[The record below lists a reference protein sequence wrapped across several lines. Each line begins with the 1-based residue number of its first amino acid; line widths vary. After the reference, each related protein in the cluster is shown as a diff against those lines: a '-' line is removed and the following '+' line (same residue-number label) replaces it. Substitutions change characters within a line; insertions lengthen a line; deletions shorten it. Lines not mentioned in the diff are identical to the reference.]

1 MTLSE
6 PTDDAIRIRG
16 ARMHNLQN
24 IDVDL
29 PRGKLIIVSGVS
41 GSGKSSLVME
51 TLLAEG
57 RRRYLACLSSSAGG
71 LLQELPPPDV
81 DQVDGL
87 PPVLGLGQHLGKAG
101 RRSTAGTVLDVYDP
115 LRILFARFGTL
126 YCPTCQTPVTSQ
138 SQGAIVERLLQ
149 LPDRTKLLILAP
161 IARKQRGSHL
171 ETLQR
176 IAREG
181 FVRARIDGELVDVSV
196 PPVLDAR
203 QTHDI
208 EIVVDRLMLKEGLRP
223 RLEESLD
230 VALQLG
236 RQTCLVSVESADG
249 WQDRLISSQLYCT
262 TCEASYPPLESRLFS
277 FRSAYGACPDCHGLG
292 EQSSEDGQLP
302 ATCPTCRGGRLG
314 VLGAAVRIGGRS
326 LPELCLLPLAEA
338 HELLSTWQASTGP
351 DGTESPG
358 WTTAAVQLLPE
369 VTQRL
374 GELIHLGLDYATLH
388 RAADTLSRGELQ
400 RVRLAG
406 CLATDLADVCY
417 VLDEPTSGLHP
428 LDLHRLSESLNR
440 LREQG
445 NTVVLVEHELSL
457 MAAADHVIDL
467 GPGAGRE
474 GGRVVASGPPAEL
487 SGNPASPTGLAL
499 TRRQSFQLT
508 PSAKRPAAPTLELRN
523 ATRHNLQQVSVDL
536 PLGELV
542 CVTGPS
548 GSGKTTLIQELLVPA
563 LQQKLGI
570 GKTAAAPLCELAGWE
585 TLQRVICVD
594 QSPLGRTSRS
604 TPATAAGLWEPI
616 RRLYSRTREA
626 RLRGFGPQRFSFL
639 HPEGRCPEC
648 RGKGVVELDAALARD
663 WSAPC
668 PACRGRRFHP
678 RTLSVLFKG
687 KSVADVL
694 EMTMLEAADFFASFD
709 RLSRPLQM
717 FCELGLGYLLL
728 GQSAATLS
736 GGEAQRVKLVAELAT
751 RASAATTMFVLDE
764 PTAGLHALD
773 VDRLVDVL
781 DRLVQSGHSVVAIE
795 HNLELIRRAQT
806 VIDLGPGSG
815 SRGGTIVAVGSPW
828 DVAQQPDSPTGRA
841 LRNNSLRT

>member
-1 MTLSE
+1 M
-6 PTDDAIRIRG
+6 
-16 ARMHNLQN
+16 
-24 IDVDL
+24 
-29 PRGKLIIVSGVS
+29 
-41 GSGKSSLVME
+41 
-51 TLLAEG
+51 
-57 RRRYLACLSSSAGG
+57 
-71 LLQELPPPDV
+71 
-81 DQVDGL
+81 
-87 PPVLGLGQHLGKAG
+87 
-101 RRSTAGTVLDVYDP
+101 
-115 LRILFARFGTL
+115 
-126 YCPTCQTPVTSQ
+126 
-138 SQGAIVERLLQ
+138 
-149 LPDRTKLLILAP
+149 
-161 IARKQRGSHL
+161 
-171 ETLQR
+171 
-176 IAREG
+176 
-181 FVRARIDGELVDVSV
+181 
-196 PPVLDAR
+196 
-203 QTHDI
+203 
-208 EIVVDRLMLKEGLRP
+208 
-223 RLEESLD
+223 
-230 VALQLG
+230 
-236 RQTCLVSVESADG
+236 
-249 WQDRLISSQLYCT
+249 
-262 TCEASYPPLESRLFS
+262 
-277 FRSAYGACPDCHGLG
+277 
-292 EQSSEDGQLP
+292 
-302 ATCPTCRGGRLG
+302 
-314 VLGAAVRIGGRS
+314 
-326 LPELCLLPLAEA
+326 
-338 HELLSTWQASTGP
+338 
-351 DGTESPG
+351 
-358 WTTAAVQLLPE
+358 QLLPE
-369 VTQRL
+369 VTRRL
-374 GELIHLGLDYATLH
+374 GELIHLGLDYITLH

-428 LDLHRLSESLNR
+428 LDIHRLSESLNQ
-440 LREQG
+440 LKEQG

-457 MAAADHVIDL
+457 MAAADHIIDL

-474 GGRVVASGPPAEL
+474 GGRVVAAGPPQEL

-499 TRRQSFQLT
+499 ARRQSFRLV
-508 PSAKRPAAPTLELRN
+508 PLAERPAGLSLELRN
-523 ATRHNLQQVSVDL
+523 ATRHNVQQVNVDV

-548 GSGKTTLIQELLVPA
+548 GSGKTTLIQELLIPV
-563 LQQKLGI
+563 LQQKLGLR
-570 GKTAAAPLCELAGWE
+570 KMAAAPFCELAGWE

-648 RGKGVVELDAALARD
+648 RGKGVVELEATPARD
-663 WSAPC
+663 WTAPC

-694 EMTMLEAADFFASFD
+694 EMSMLEAAEFFANFD

-736 GGEAQRVKLVAELAT
+736 GGEAQRVKLVTELAT
-751 RASAATTMFVLDE
+751 RAGTATTLFVLDE

-841 LRNNSLRT
+841 LRNESFRK